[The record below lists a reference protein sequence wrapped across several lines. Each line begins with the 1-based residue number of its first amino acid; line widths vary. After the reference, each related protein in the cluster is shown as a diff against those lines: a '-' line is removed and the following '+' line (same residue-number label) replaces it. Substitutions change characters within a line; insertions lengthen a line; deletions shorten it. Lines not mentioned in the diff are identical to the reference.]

1 MPFAV
6 KFDCAFLFY
15 DSVVSGKFEPSDAL
29 SNLNL
34 TFPQIFATPNLNASF
49 HSVKFKLFYD
59 AIYPSKKLV

>member
-1 MPFAV
+1 M
-6 KFDCAFLFY
+6 FY